1 MSKQQEA
8 AVKEVGSVV
17 RKRRYEECCK
27 NHGPR
32 KDRYT
37 TDGCQE
43 FMPLPSTQGEGAIT
57 IGALTC
63 TVCGCHRNFHR
74 KKEDLKKLVHE
85 PSSPSSSSE
94 INIQYEE
101 CCKNHAALRG
111 KYGTDGCKEFMAT
124 QGQGSTS
131 TGALTCAACGCHRN
145 FHRKKVNPKPSP
157 SSENVEYEECCKNH
171 TANRGEYGTD
181 GCMEFM
187 SSEGEGAATSSL
199 TCVVCGCHRNFHRKK
214 VEKKEKEVSSPY
226 YSYGTNSYDSDY

>member
-63 TVCGCHRNFHR
+63 TV
-74 KKEDLKKLVHE
+74 
-85 PSSPSSSSE
+85 
-94 INIQYEE
+94 
-101 CCKNHAALRG
+101 
-111 KYGTDGCKEFMAT
+111 
-124 QGQGSTS
+124 
-131 TGALTCAACGCHRN
+131 CGCHRN